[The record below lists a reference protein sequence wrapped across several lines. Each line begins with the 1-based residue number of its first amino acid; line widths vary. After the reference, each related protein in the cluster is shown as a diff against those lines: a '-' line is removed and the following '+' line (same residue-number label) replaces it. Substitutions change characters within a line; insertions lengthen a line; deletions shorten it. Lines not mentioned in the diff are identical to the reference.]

1 MPDDQSQREQT
12 HAGMAGG
19 DGSDTRNSQLAT
31 RNSTAAPTPR
41 LLPIDDLN
49 RLSLDGFVDALRP
62 LFEAAG
68 PLGERL
74 AAGRPY
80 PSYEAL
86 LARTDALVDELSA
99 AEQVVVVNAH
109 PRIGESA
116 AVVRETSALSY
127 REQGYDA
134 EAGMAPEALAEIY
147 AELARLNAD
156 YESRFGFR
164 FVVFVNGRPKA
175 AILDVLRERI
185 ELPREQELATALHEM
200 LAIARDRLRTL
211 SA

>member
-1 MPDDQSQREQT
+1 VTD
-12 HAGMAGG
+12 
-19 DGSDTRNSQLAT
+19 
-31 RNSTAAPTPR
+31 APAPR
-41 LLPIDDLN
+41 LRPIGEVNQLP
-49 RLSLDGFVDALRP
+49 LDAFAEALRP

-80 PSYEAL
+80 ASYDAL
-86 LARTDALVDELSA
+86 LDRADALVDELSP
-99 AEQVVVVNAH
+99 AEQVIVVNAH

-116 AVVRETSALSY
+116 TVVRQTSTLSY

-134 EAGMAPEALAEIY
+134 EANMAPEELKRVY
-147 AELARLNAD
+147 ADLARLNAD
-156 YESRFGFR
+156 YEARHGFR

-185 ELPREQELATALHEM
+185 GNPREQELATALHEV

-211 SA
+211 S

>member
-1 MPDDQSQREQT
+1 MTD
-12 HAGMAGG
+12 
-19 DGSDTRNSQLAT
+19 
-31 RNSTAAPTPR
+31 APAPR
-41 LLPIDDLN
+41 LVPIDEVN
-49 RLSLDGFVDALRP
+49 SLPLDAFTEALRP

-68 PLGERL
+68 PLGDRL

-80 PSYEAL
+80 ASYEAL
-86 LARTDALVDELSA
+86 LDRADALVDELSA

-116 AVVRETSALSY
+116 TVVRQTSPLSY

-134 EAGMAPEALAEIY
+134 EAGMAPEELERVY

-156 YESRFGFR
+156 YEARHGFR

-175 AILDVLRERI
+175 AILEVLRERI
-185 ELPREQELATALHEM
+185 GNPREQELPTALHEM
-200 LAIARDRLRTL
+200 LDIARDRLGKL
-211 SA
+211 QSAHGDVEYIPRLP

>member
-1 MPDDQSQREQT
+1 M
-12 HAGMAGG
+12 
-19 DGSDTRNSQLAT
+19 
-31 RNSTAAPTPR
+31 TAAPTPR
-41 LLPIDDLN
+41 LPPIDELN
-49 RLSLDGFVDALRP
+49 RLPLDGFAEALRP

-74 AAGRPY
+74 AAGRPFA
-80 PSYEAL
+80 SYEAL
-86 LARTDALVDELSA
+86 LERANALVDQLSP

-116 AVVRETSALSY
+116 AVVRQTSALSY

-134 EAGMAPEALAEIY
+134 EAGLAPEELERVY

-156 YESRFGFR
+156 YEARHGFR

-175 AILDVLRERI
+175 AILEVLRARI
-185 ELPREQELATALHEM
+185 ANPREQELRTALREM
-200 LAIARDRLRTL
+200 LAIARDRLGKLATTGTGSQEPRG
-211 SA
+211 SG